1 MRSTLEVT
9 RQISRPPPLLGNG
22 ALSGAGTSISG
33 TAFTACKAGFAGDTG
48 KLWNKHPRH
57 PVDNPRLCWWHLTTE
72 LLSMLQSL
80 TDQFQRMPGFLQQ
93 LLVARRL
100 LHRKCEKNADFG
112 GFSAWD
118 SSPRSKPPPSHGP
131 NWWDPSLSDS
141 KGSLEPTLR
150 QSASIHPGFRLRLHP
165 GESVFTGR
173 TYVFQPLKAL
183 ASSELSFCRASS
195 RDVWRI
201 RFLLRLLP
209 VHLPGSLL
217 SSGWALIKLDSR
229 FCIFRLRVLMI
240 EISLNFI
247 RASRTESY
255 LKCRAFCN
263 SKSPSCCKG
272 RLT

>member
-1 MRSTLEVT
+1 MSRHVEITLASDIGDIWQLSCFRCSNLWRTNSKEC
-9 RQISRPPPLLGNG
+9 RASSNSSSWLGG
-22 ALSGAGTSISG
+22 S
-33 TAFTACKAGFAGDTG
+33 C
-48 KLWNKHPRH
+48 
-57 PVDNPRLCWWHLTTE
+57 TE
-72 LLSMLQSL
+72 N
-80 TDQFQRMPGFLQQ
+80 
-93 LLVARRL
+93 A
-100 LHRKCEKNADFG
+100 EKNADFG